1 MSAGLTKSTPQVG
14 PLWSKRWLVREEDFS
29 KVRRKPIAA
38 ARKNAQDPDSMME
51 YFKTYIEVVDEFGIL
66 PEDQWNFDD
75 RMGMGREDW
84 VVSVDVIRRIYSK
97 RPDNRESLTAME
109 SINGVGRDIPPMIIL
124 TGIQQLAPWFNN
136 DLDDDIAVIT
146 AEPEYTND
154 WISLQ

>member
-1 MSAGLTKSTPQVG
+1 
-14 PLWSKRWLVREEDFS
+14 
-29 KVRRKPIAA
+29 
-38 ARKNAQDPDSMME
+38 MME
-51 YFKTYIEVVDEFGIL
+51 YFKIYIEVVDEFGIL